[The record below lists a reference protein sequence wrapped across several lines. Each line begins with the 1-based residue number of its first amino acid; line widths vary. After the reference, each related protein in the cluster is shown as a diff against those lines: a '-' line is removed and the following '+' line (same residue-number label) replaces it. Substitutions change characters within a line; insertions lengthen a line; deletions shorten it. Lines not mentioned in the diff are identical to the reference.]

1 MPRPTFGSNTYPLGP
16 TNQPHARAPRG
27 GHCFLRAPGGMT
39 VRRAL
44 GFLKVCNDRCHA
56 CSWPMSTGEKA
67 QTLDAKSPAPRFEP
81 TSQWATLPVQ
91 PPAGTWQLRAARV
104 FPALVVNIVIFFLL
118 ALTTH
123 RNSVTWVPVWI
134 LLTCGILQA
143 VFFFVVGIRG
153 AQ

>member
-1 MPRPTFGSNTYPLGP
+1 
-16 TNQPHARAPRG
+16 
-27 GHCFLRAPGGMT
+27 
-39 VRRAL
+39 
-44 GFLKVCNDRCHA
+44 
-56 CSWPMSTGEKA
+56 MSTGEKA
-67 QTLDAKSPAPRFEP
+67 QILDAKSSAPRFEP
-81 TSQWATLPVQ
+81 KSQWATLPVQ

-153 AQ
+153 AQLERRERELGYTTWARKR